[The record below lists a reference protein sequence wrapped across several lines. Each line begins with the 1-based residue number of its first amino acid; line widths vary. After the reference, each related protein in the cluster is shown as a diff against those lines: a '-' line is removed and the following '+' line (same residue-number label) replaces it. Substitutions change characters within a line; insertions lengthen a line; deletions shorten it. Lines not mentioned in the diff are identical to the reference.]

1 MACFA
6 CVVFILL
13 QRPKICWLQCSCDTC
28 VVITSQFN
36 NSFLST
42 SLCNLWIH
50 EYIYPAIIWNL
61 NSYLKITPKIN
72 KHMKQVRI
80 IPKSENW
87 EDEYEIITGWAQE
100 IVLVTELPIL
110 VIKLFITL
118 CKEAAYE
125 ICTWG
130 FISFLFYAQHSISAY
145 NAIKCR
151 KLLPIRDIKIQG
163 FFLWSSLL
171 KRKMH
176 CTCISTEE
184 GDQKNYI

>member
-72 KHMKQVRI
+72 EHMKQVRI

-87 EDEYEIITGWAQE
+87 EDEYEIVTGWARDCPSDR
-100 IVLVTELPIL
+100 VTHSCDQT
-110 VIKLFITL
+110 FHYTL
-118 CKEAAYE
+118 QRSCLR
-125 ICTWG
+125 TLLLRL
-130 FISFLFYAQHSISAY
+130 SLLFYAQHSISAY